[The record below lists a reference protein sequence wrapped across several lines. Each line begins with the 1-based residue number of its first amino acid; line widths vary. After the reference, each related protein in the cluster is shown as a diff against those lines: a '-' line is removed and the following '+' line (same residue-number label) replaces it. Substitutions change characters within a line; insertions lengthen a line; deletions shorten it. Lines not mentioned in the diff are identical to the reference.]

1 MSVVRLVNM
10 KSVLIIVFDGLQP
23 SQITEQ
29 DMPNLSRL
37 ASKGVV
43 FQHNHNVYPTVTRTN
58 VASLVTGR
66 NPGAHGL
73 IANTLVMRD
82 YDPFRLIPALYD
94 QLSKVALKTNV
105 LLVPTLA
112 DILHK
117 NGMEYIALGVGTSGN
132 AYLHNPNVE
141 VGGGATI
148 HPEFCLP
155 SSLYESIVKEYGPW
169 PKDDFTDIKK
179 ICHGVDIMI
188 EYVLKQRNPE
198 VALIWFS
205 EPDHTQHLIGVGGKE
220 SVNVLNKAD
229 EQLGRLLQWIE
240 RNEREGDTD
249 VIVLSDHGYST
260 ISKVISV
267 EDISREITKTMPQL
281 SEDLIMAP
289 NGGSILFYVNDEHD
303 DSVDKLAD
311 WLMKQ
316 PWCGSIIV
324 SDSVGQLDG
333 TLPASLIGL
342 EGPRT
347 PELIMSFKWDSL
359 ANDEGIPGRV
369 YSTGLSVGLGQHGSM
384 SLHETNN
391 VLIANGPSFKKSLKL
406 SSPSGNIDV
415 APTVLEIL
423 GIDQD
428 FNMDGRVLFEALE
441 SHQCDIQWSTESYL
455 AKRDIQG
462 LLYSQEIKMSR
473 VHDTR
478 YLDQGQGFHN

>member
-1 MSVVRLVNM
+1 M

-29 DMPNLSRL
+29 HMPNLSGL
-37 ASKGVV
+37 ASKGVT
-43 FQHNHNVYPTVTRTN
+43 FQYNHNVYPTVTRTN

-73 IANTLVMRD
+73 IGNTLVMRD
-82 YDPFRLIPALYD
+82 FDPSRLIHALYD
-94 QLSKVALKTNV
+94 QLSRVALKTNV

-132 AYLHNPNVE
+132 AYLHNPNIE
-141 VGGGATI
+141 IGGGATI

-155 SSLYESIVKEYGPW
+155 YNLHGYIEKEYGPW
-169 PKDDFTDIKK
+169 PKGGFTDIKK
-179 ICHGVDIMI
+179 IYHGVDIMI
-188 EYVLKQRNPE
+188 DYVLNQRNPE

-205 EPDHTQHLIGVGGKE
+205 EPDHTQHLVGVGAKE
-220 SVNVLNKAD
+220 SINVLSKVD
-229 EQLGRLLQWIE
+229 EQLGKLLQWIE
-240 RNEREGDTD
+240 RNERDGDTD

-260 ISKVISV
+260 ISKVITV
-267 EDISREITKTMPQL
+267 EDIARELTRTMPRL
-281 SEDLIMAP
+281 SRDLIMAP
-289 NGGSILFYVNDEHD
+289 NGGSILFYINDRHD
-303 DSVDKLAD
+303 NSVDKLAG

-324 SDSVGQLDG
+324 SDSAGQLDG

-369 YSTGLSVGLGQHGSM
+369 YSTGLSVGQGQHGSM

-423 GIDQD
+423 GINHD

-441 SHQCDIQWSTESYL
+441 SHQCDIQWLNESYF
-455 AKRDIQG
+455 ANRDMQG
-462 LLYSQEIKMSR
+462 LHYSQEIKMSR
-473 VHDTR
+473 VHATC